1 VRGWSRLPDDPDP
14 PTVSLRLLPAP
25 EPIEVDPDPLAFRW
39 RGRRW
44 VVTAQVG
51 PERLSGDWWS
61 APFARD
67 YWHWWS
73 ESTVFVVFR
82 APGGE
87 WMLQGWW
94 D

>member
-1 VRGWSRLPDDPDP
+1 
-14 PTVSLRLLPAP
+14 
-25 EPIEVDPDPLAFRW
+25 
-39 RGRRW
+39 
-44 VVTAQVG
+44 VTAQVG